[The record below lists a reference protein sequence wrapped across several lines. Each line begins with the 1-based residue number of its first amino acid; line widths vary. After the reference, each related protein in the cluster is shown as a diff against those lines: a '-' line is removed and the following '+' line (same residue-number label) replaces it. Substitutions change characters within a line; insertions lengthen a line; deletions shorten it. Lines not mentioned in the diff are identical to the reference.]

1 MVIEDMQQS
10 LELLENIK
18 NFFYNIEEI
27 EKKLNMDLRNKEY
40 ERDDLLHEIELSK
53 LNAIEIVA
61 VYKKLEKVL
70 QERRIIKD
78 KIDLVSTIKP
88 YANKFIAKGICAET
102 DAAIKNIET
111 LKRNQEKENKDEA
124 QQMLS
129 WFQILMLIGRP
140 LWDKK
145 RKKWRVLNGYQAVL
159 GNTNNLFYE
168 VTFTDTPYWENYAD
182 EQLYLNV
189 PAEKE
194 KQKESGD
201 KGSNNKDK

>member
-18 NFFYNIEEI
+18 YFFYNIEEI
-27 EKKLNMDLRNKEY
+27 EKKLNIDLRNKEY

-53 LNAIEIVA
+53 LNAIEIMA

-102 DAAIKNIET
+102 
-111 LKRNQEKENKDEA
+111 
-124 QQMLS
+124 
-129 WFQILMLIGRP
+129 
-140 LWDKK
+140 
-145 RKKWRVLNGYQAVL
+145 
-159 GNTNNLFYE
+159 
-168 VTFTDTPYWENYAD
+168 
-182 EQLYLNV
+182 EQL
-189 PAEKE
+189 
-194 KQKESGD
+194 
-201 KGSNNKDK
+201 